1 MGTTTGTVTGTSISK
16 PTGKPTGNPTGNP
29 VEAAAGPPAGNVA
42 VVWGPCSTGVEVR
55 VLTSGARVA
64 SLGLATPVSATGG
77 RGPGGGG
84 PRRATTS
91 VPVTVWEPPAWL
103 EAVEAGDELV
113 VIGSVRRRFFTTAAG
128 GRGTKV
134 EVEAWQVARSTP
146 ARRERLLARA
156 VEALGP
162 R

>member
-1 MGTTTGTVTGTSISK
+1 MGTKMGTGTGSSTSK
-16 PTGKPTGNPTGNP
+16 PIGNPTGNP
-29 VEAAAGPPAGNVA
+29 VEPAAGPPAGNVA
-42 VVWGPCSTGVEVR
+42 VLWGPCSTGVEVR

-64 SLGLATPVSATGG
+64 SLALATPITAPGRRGTGG
-77 RGPGGGG
+77 RGP
-84 PRRATTS
+84 RQASTS
-91 VPVTVWEPPAWL
+91 VPVTVWDPPVWL

-113 VIGSVRRRFFTTAAG
+113 VIGSVRRRFFTTASG
-128 GRGTKV
+128 GRGAKV